1 MTTAI
6 PECAALL
13 RWLQNELDVVETYKV
28 ALERIV
34 DVGEREVAREV
45 MQSHVEHAD
54 ELRDLL
60 RALGKDPREA
70 PAHSCTRERLAMLKT
85 KGSNALDALLASER
99 ARLIA
104 YEDALTHPHIKPLIA
119 QLVERS
125 VANERIHLRKLAEG
139 RVGRAA

>member
-1 MTTAI
+1 MTTGI

-34 DVGEREVAREV
+34 DSGEREVAREV
-45 MQSHVEHAD
+45 IQSHLAHAD
-54 ELRDLL
+54 ELQGLL
-60 RALGKDPREA
+60 RAFGKDPAEA

-85 KGSNALDALLASER
+85 TGGGALDALLASER

-119 QLVERS
+119 QLVQRS
-125 VANERIHLRKLAEG
+125 VVHERAHLRKLAEC